1 MPGLWFY
8 SNPIDRLHQ
17 ENMQFL
23 KAQQWPKPPALAN
36 DFRPVERA
44 AVAEIMNQAGARGYR
59 CSPTGNND
67 PFDLWIE
74 GARVE
79 VKAATYHNVETK
91 QGGRYQANIRNHT
104 ADLLIFDCIN
114 GSHHLHFIPM
124 VEIVPRRHIAI
135 WSHDPARSRG
145 QWLPFLEAWD
155 YLEQAIFWANHQWQL
170 PLFQF

>member
-8 SNPIDRLHQ
+8 KNPIDRLHQ
-17 ENMQFL
+17 ENAQFL
-23 KAQQWPKPPALAN
+23 RSQQWPKPPTRVH
-36 DFRPVERA
+36 DFRAVEHSA
-44 AVAEIMNQAGARGYR
+44 EAEIIRQASARGYR
-59 CSPTGNND
+59 CSITGHTA

-79 VKAATYHNVETK
+79 IKAATYNQTK
-91 QGGRYQANIRNHT
+91 NGGRYQANIRNHT
-104 ADLLIFDCIN
+104 ADLLIFDCLN

-124 VEIVPRRHIAI
+124 SEIVPRKHIAV
-135 WSHDPARSRG
+135 WCYDPAASRG

-155 YLEQAIFWANHQWQL
+155 YLEQAIFSAKHQWQL